1 MAQIHTNFTDDQV
14 KALFDRYLKKEI
26 KRIHIC
32 EVLGIKSRRF
42 FALLGIYRNDPK
54 NFTITYRRK
63 KATRKINPMVEQ
75 NILKELTTE
84 KELIIDKTI
93 PVDFYNYSFI
103 KNQLELK
110 HKQNVSLP
118 TIIKRAK
125 KHGFYI
131 PRPERKPHT
140 REVITNY
147 AGELVQHDTSMHR
160 FSPYIKDFW
169 YLITSLDDF
178 SRFILY
184 AILLKAESN
193 WAHIK
198 ALESTS
204 LRYGLPMAYYVDSHS
219 IFRFVRERDEL
230 WYKHHKTTDEATPQ
244 WKHVLNDCKVK
255 VIYALSPQAKG
266 KIERPYRWLQDHIVR
281 LCARD
286 NVTDIRT
293 ARNILAQEVNQ
304 YNYKRIHSTT
314 GEVPYFRF
322 QKALK
327 EKRSLFRQLLV
338 KPPFKSIKDIFCLR
352 FDRMVNSYSKVSLNG
367 FEFRVKA
374 PLGSTVTLR
383 IYINEISGMS
393 EVRFWHK
400 NSLIDVQRVKTNDLK
415 LLCTFKT

>member
-1 MAQIHTNFTDDQV
+1 MAQIHTNFTDEQV
-14 KALFDRYLKKEI
+14 KALFERYLKKEI
-26 KRIHIC
+26 KRIHVC

-42 FALLGIYRNDPK
+42 FTLLSIYRGDQK

-75 NILKELTTE
+75 NMLKELRTE
-84 KELIIDKTI
+84 KELIVDKTM

-103 KNQLELK
+103 KNQMESK
-110 HKQNVSLP
+110 YKQNVSLP

-125 KHGFYI
+125 EHGFYI
-131 PRPERKPHT
+131 KKPEHKPHT

-147 AGELVQHDTSMHR
+147 VGELIQHDTSMHR
-160 FSPYIKDFW
+160 FSPYVKEFW

-178 SRFILY
+178 SRFLLY
-184 AILLKAESN
+184 AALLRFESS

-204 LRYGLPMAYYVDSHS
+204 LRYGLPLSYYVDSHS

-230 WYKHHKTTDEATPQ
+230 WYKHNKTTDEATPQ

-286 NVTDIRT
+286 NITDIRS
-293 ARNILAQEVNQ
+293 ARKILAQEANQ
-304 YNYKRIHSTT
+304 YNYRRIHSTT
-314 GEVPYFRF
+314 GEIPYLRF
-322 QKALK
+322 QKALETK
-327 EKRSLFRQLLV
+327 QSMFRPLLL
-338 KPPFKSIKDIFCLR
+338 KPPFQSIKDIFCLR
-352 FDRMVNSYSKVSLNG
+352 FDRTVNAYSKVSLNN
-367 FEFRVKA
+367 FAFRIKA
-374 PLGSTVTLR
+374 PIGSIVTLR
-383 IYINEISGMS
+383 IYLNETTDIS
-393 EVRFWHK
+393 EVRFWHADK
-400 NSLIDVQRVKTNDLK
+400 LIDIQKAKTNDLK
-415 LLCTFKT
+415 VLCTFKT